1 MTPVYLTC
9 AYVFTPLLPLMPLI
23 VLVGVLC
30 RSLVSFVMCSSGKA
44 STPRVAIT
52 GTITKAFEFH
62 TRHEFVKQFHEWLTI
77 ELDDHDLDI
86 NEEMSNFLTM
96 EVVDSRSDDTGH
108 FTIVLVLRREWFTGP
123 YTSRDTSWASILTEA
138 DGLTDSEPV
147 VEEVPFN
154 FLVKTDCL
162 NPKTRKIYSPHVD
175 DQAKRDKVFFC
186 FAENLR
192 DYVFKVRRGVI
203 SYAAHTSLW
212 LTVLSKGRRWFN
224 HNKDVPFLHF
234 KFVDKDGIRP
244 PLFEHT
250 CPVGEAITKTYT
262 SPVCAPLHA
271 PSLVRSQTYTCKSP
285 VCAPLHAPSLVRSQT
300 TS

>member
-23 VLVGVLC
+23 MLVCVLC
-30 RSLVSFVMCSSGKA
+30 RSLVSFVTCSSGKA
-44 STPRVAIT
+44 STPRVSMTTSIK
-52 GTITKAFEFH
+52 KAFVFR
-62 TRHEFVKQFHEWLTI
+62 TRLEFVKQFYEWLTI

-86 NEEMSNFLTM
+86 NEKMSNFLTM
-96 EVVDSRSDDTGH
+96 EVVDSRSDDTCQ

-123 YTSRDTSWASILTEA
+123 YTSRKTSWASILTEA
-138 DGLTDSEPV
+138 YGLTDSEPA

-162 NPKTRKIYSPHVD
+162 NPKTREIYSQHVGD
-175 DQAKRDKVFFC
+175 RAKRDKVFFC
-186 FAENLR
+186 FAKNLR

-234 KFVDKDGIRP
+234 KFVDKAGIRP
-244 PLFEHT
+244 LLFEQT
-250 CPVGEAITKTYT
+250 CPIGEAITETYT
-262 SPVCAPLHA
+262 SPVCAPLHT
-271 PSLVRSQTYTCKSP
+271 PSLVRC
-285 VCAPLHAPSLVRSQT
+285 RT